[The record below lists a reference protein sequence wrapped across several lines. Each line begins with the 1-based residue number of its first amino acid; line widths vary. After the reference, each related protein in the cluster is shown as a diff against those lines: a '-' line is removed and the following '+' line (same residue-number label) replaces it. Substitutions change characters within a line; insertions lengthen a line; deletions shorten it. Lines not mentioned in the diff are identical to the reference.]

1 MRLRWPLGTAG
12 TYGNL
17 LLNSFEGDLLRVID
31 AILQLHPMW
40 HEVDRWGSPT
50 GQIFRERFEELDSLL
65 VDGASELTVSI
76 DNHRL
81 ERRVDPAVRELANAA
96 VKVADEV
103 GADHLREAWAAAY
116 GLEPSPDV
124 AYDEAVR
131 AVESIA
137 CPLIVPNADG
147 RRTLGTAI
155 RDLRNQKQLWQLVF
169 PDQTGSTAEVEPLL
183 AMLDLLW
190 QGQLSRHAGST
201 KSRRQTQAEAEA
213 AVHLGGTLVHWL
225 TTGVLSKR

>member
-1 MRLRWPLGTAG
+1 MRLRWSLGGAG
-12 TYGNL
+12 SYGNL
-17 LLNSFEGDLLRVID
+17 LINSYQDDLLRVVD
-31 AILQLHPMW
+31 AVLQLHPMW
-40 HEVDRWGSPT
+40 HEVHNWGSPT
-50 GQIFRERFEELDSLL
+50 GQMFKQHFEELDRLL

-76 DNHRL
+76 DSHRL
-81 ERRVDPAVRELANAA
+81 ERRIDPTVRKLADAAVRAA
-96 VKVADEV
+96 DDV
-103 GADHLREAWAAAY
+103 GADHLRRAWAAAY
-116 GLEPSPDV
+116 GLAPSPDG

-131 AVESIA
+131 AVESVA

-147 RRTLGTAI
+147 RRTLGTVI
-155 RDLRNQKQLWQLVF
+155 RDLRSQKQFWQLVF
-169 PDQTGSTAEVEPLL
+169 PDQTGSAAEVEPLL

-213 AVHLGGTLVHWL
+213 AVHLAGTLVHWL